1 VNRPEGGLASGRRRT
16 IVLVAAFAVGSA
28 LGAAGWS
35 VFEQAPGRSA
45 VAEQASLLA
54 GPVTWPIEPLGRE
67 LTISEAVTSGEIN
80 AGVFNLGE
88 GAVTVLAAR
97 PAGWLPADGAEHPVV
112 VPPGEWAEVP
122 LLLRPNCAQRPRLEL
137 DLTVRTD
144 SGGEHVTL
152 PLPPDGI
159 DLSASHRQVCSE
171 YARRGI
177 SLDAVG
183 DVAADGDALRM
194 TIKLRHLGSGD
205 SGDITLTEL
214 TANRAGFQGAGVD
227 LPIVLRPDGVAV
239 DVDMLWTVE
248 RCDLT
253 DNLVDIPVVVRITRP
268 DFVVRDQPLELPGRG
283 VAALARFSAVA
294 CSANSR

>member
-1 VNRPEGGLASGRRRT
+1 
-16 IVLVAAFAVGSA
+16 VLLTAFAVGTA

-35 VFEQAPGRSA
+35 MLEQAPGRSA

-54 GPVTWPIEPLGRE
+54 GPVTWPIEPTGRG

-80 AGVFNLGE
+80 AGVFNMGE
-88 GAVTVLAAR
+88 RAVTVLAAR
-97 PAGWLPADGAEHPVV
+97 PAGWLPADGAEHLVV

-122 LLLRPNCAQRPRLEL
+122 LLLRPNCAQRPRPEL

-144 SGGEHVTL
+144 GGGQRMTL

-171 YARRGI
+171 HARRGI
-177 SLDAVG
+177 ALDAVDG
-183 DVAADGDALRM
+183 VVVDGDALRM

-205 SGDITLTEL
+205 SGDITVTEL
-214 TANRAGFQGAGVD
+214 TATRAGFQGAGVD

-253 DNLVDIPVVVRITRP
+253 DNLADIPVVTRLTRP

-294 CSANSR
+294 CSANPR